1 MSLEDRSFSV
11 SPGTALS
18 VLCLFLYS
26 AGFIRI
32 ETKFSDYEQ
41 RLKTVEE
48 FVPQDKMEQARTDL
62 HSGEQ
67 GKVKNCL

>member
-1 MSLEDRSFSV
+1 MTKPSELKV
-11 SPGTALS
+11 LS
-18 VLCLFLYS
+18 NFLYS

>member
-1 MSLEDRSFSV
+1 MSLKDRSFSV

-18 VLCLFLYS
+18 VFCLFLYS

-41 RLKTVEE
+41 RLNTVEE

>member
-1 MSLEDRSFSV
+1 MSLKDRSFSV
-11 SPGTALS
+11 SLGTALS
-18 VLCLFLYS
+18 VFCLFLYS